1 MDVQIL
7 QVELE
12 KQVILMLLLDHPKRI
27 SYEIQQ
33 KLLLLLQVTE
43 MDYRQ
48 ISSQGK

>member
-12 KQVILMLLLDHPKRI
+12 KQVILMLLLDHPKHI

-33 KLLLLLQVTE
+33 KETTFTITSNWDGMIFVC
-43 MDYRQ
+43 
-48 ISSQGK
+48 SPG

>member
-43 MDYRQ
+43 IGWYL
-48 ISSQGK
+48 SVVQGK

>member
-12 KQVILMLLLDHPKRI
+12 KQVILMLLLDHPKHI

-33 KLLLLLQVTE
+33 KETTFA
-43 MDYRQ
+43 
-48 ISSQGK
+48 ITSN